1 MKFNIN
7 GVYYTRQTND
17 SGVAKL
23 TINLQPGNYTLTA
36 YNPIT
41 SEQKGFKVTVLPK
54 ESDSS
59 MKLW

>member
-7 GVYYTRQTND
+7 GVYYTRQTNA

-23 TINLQPGNYTLTA
+23 TINLQPGNYILTA

-41 SEQKGFKVTVLPK
+41 SEQKGFNVKVLPN
-54 ESDSS
+54 S
-59 MKLW
+59 